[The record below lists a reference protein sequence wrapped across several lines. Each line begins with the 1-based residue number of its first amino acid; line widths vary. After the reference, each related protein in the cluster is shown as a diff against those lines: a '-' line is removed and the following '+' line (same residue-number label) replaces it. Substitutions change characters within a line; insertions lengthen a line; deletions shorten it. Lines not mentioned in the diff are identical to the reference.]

1 MPLITKLC
9 KICGN
14 SFSTYYDS
22 RKFCSRKC
30 YTVYWCNYLKPV
42 FEEKR
47 KKAALEAS
55 FKRKTGKIVKCETC
69 GNPVY
74 KTKYRLQHSS
84 HNFCSYK
91 CHESLY
97 K

>member
-1 MPLITKLC
+1 MY
-9 KICGN
+9 
-14 SFSTYYDS
+14 SFYSFEET
-22 RKFCSRKC
+22 
-30 YTVYWCNYLKPV
+30 NYESHPIFRLLKDGKPV